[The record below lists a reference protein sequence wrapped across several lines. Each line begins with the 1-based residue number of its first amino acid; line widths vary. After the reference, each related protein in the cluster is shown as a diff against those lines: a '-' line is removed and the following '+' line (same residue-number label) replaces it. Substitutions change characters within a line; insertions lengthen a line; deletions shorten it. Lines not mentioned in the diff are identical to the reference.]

1 MWRIHRHRRLI
12 DTESRFDMADLK
24 AQIPS
29 PDEFAPPELDEQA
42 IILQRDWTEAEERKA
57 KRK

>member
-1 MWRIHRHRRLI
+1 
-12 DTESRFDMADLK
+12 MADLK